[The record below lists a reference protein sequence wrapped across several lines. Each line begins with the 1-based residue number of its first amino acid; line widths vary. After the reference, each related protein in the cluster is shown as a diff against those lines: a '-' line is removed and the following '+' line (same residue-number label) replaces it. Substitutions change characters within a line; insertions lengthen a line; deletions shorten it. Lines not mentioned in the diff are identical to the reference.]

1 MTVAEKQ
8 QLVTSNTFSA
18 DDLALAH
25 TMSPSH
31 FVEQVIGIQ
40 LFDWQKQMLDNID
53 YTGNKHPVIVCLG
66 RSSGRVMVNHLA
78 YLMKQ
83 IYDLPHPTE

>member
-25 TMSPSH
+25 TMSTSQ

-40 LFDWQKQMLDNID
+40 LFDWQKQMLDKID
-53 YTGNKHPVIVCLG
+53 YTGSKHPVIVWTG
-66 RSSGRVMVNHLA
+66 RSSGRVIVNHLA
-78 YLMKQ
+78 QLMKQ
-83 IYDLPHPTE
+83 IYGLPQSTK